1 MPKHKSLTIS
11 ARVVL
16 AGRLRKCHHVPRHRI
31 HKGELC
37 LEVRDGMAWKGYC
50 VPCAGVMIQT
60 ARSTL
65 FALESQ
71 IAASEASGRAID

>member
-1 MPKHKSLTIS
+1 
-11 ARVVL
+11 
-16 AGRLRKCHHVPRHRI
+16 
-31 HKGELC
+31 
-37 LEVRDGMAWKGYC
+37 MAWKGYC